1 MNKLKV
7 ENVLYWIG
15 LAISFALFVSSVVLA
30 VKFND
35 VRMVIEGIPF
45 MVYASLI
52 FVIISK
58 NRKIKT
64 HLIGG
69 AGMVMVMGEMAK
81 DLHRYETLYGKL
93 PEEPKNEET
102 NESER
107 TDKSKD

>member
-15 LAISFALFVSSVVLA
+15 LAISFALFVASVVLA

-35 VRMVIEGIPF
+35 VRMIIEGIPF

-58 NRKIKT
+58 NREIKT
-64 HLIGG
+64 HFIGG
-69 AGMVMVMGEMAK
+69 VGMVMVMGEMAK
-81 DLHRYETLYGKL
+81 DLDRYKKLYGDL
-93 PEEPKNEET
+93 PKEEKK
-102 NESER
+102 ESEEE
-107 TDKSKD
+107 KEEQK

>member
-15 LAISFALFVSSVVLA
+15 LAISFALFVSSVALA

-58 NRKIKT
+58 NREIKT

-81 DLHRYETLYGKL
+81 DLDRYKKLYGDL
-93 PEEPKNEET
+93 PKEEKKEEGTNEEKK
-102 NESER
+102 EE
-107 TDKSKD
+107 

>member
-15 LAISFALFVSSVVLA
+15 LAISFALFVASVVLA

-35 VRMVIEGIPF
+35 ARMVIEGIPF

-58 NRKIKT
+58 NREIKT
-64 HLIGG
+64 HFRVG

-81 DLHRYETLYGKL
+81 DLDRYKKLYGDL
-93 PEEPKNEET
+93 PKEEKKGEGTNEEKK
-102 NESER
+102 EE
-107 TDKSKD
+107 

>member
-15 LAISFALFVSSVVLA
+15 LAISFALFVASVALA

-58 NRKIKT
+58 NREIKT

-69 AGMVMVMGEMAK
+69 VGMVMVMGEMAK
-81 DLHRYETLYGKL
+81 DLDRYKKLYGDL
-93 PEEPKNEET
+93 PKEEKK
-102 NESER
+102 ESEEVKE
-107 TDKSKD
+107 DKE

>member
-15 LAISFALFVSSVVLA
+15 LAISFAFFVASVVLA

-52 FVIISK
+52 FIIISK
-58 NRKIKT
+58 NREIKT
-64 HLIGG
+64 HFLGG
-69 AGMVMVMGEMAK
+69 VGMVMVMGEMAK
-81 DLHRYETLYGKL
+81 DLERYKKLYGEL
-93 PEEPKNEET
+93 PEEEKKEEKADA
-102 NESER
+102 N
-107 TDKSKD
+107 KD

>member
-1 MNKLKV
+1 MNKFKV

-15 LAISFALFVSSVVLA
+15 LAISFAFFVASVALA

-45 MVYASLI
+45 LVYASLI

-81 DLHRYETLYGKL
+81 DLNRYKKLYGDL
-93 PEEPKNEET
+93 PKEEKKEKEE
-102 NESER
+102 EKEEQ
-107 TDKSKD
+107 K

>member
-1 MNKLKV
+1 MNKFKV

-15 LAISFALFVSSVVLA
+15 LAISFAMFVASVVLA

-58 NRKIKT
+58 NREIKT
-64 HLIGG
+64 LHIGG
-69 AGMVMVMGEMAK
+69 VGMVMVMGEMAK
-81 DLHRYETLYGKL
+81 DIDRYKKLYGDL
-93 PEEPKNEET
+93 PEEEKKEEKADA
-102 NESER
+102 N
-107 TDKSKD
+107 KD

>member
-7 ENVLYWIG
+7 ENVFYWIG
-15 LAISFALFVSSVVLA
+15 LAISFALFVASVALA

-52 FVIISK
+52 FVVISK
-58 NRKIKT
+58 NREIKT

-69 AGMVMVMGEMAK
+69 AGMVMVMCEMAK
-81 DLHRYETLYGKL
+81 DLDRYKKLYGDL
-93 PEEPKNEET
+93 PKEEKKEEGTNEEKK
-102 NESER
+102 EE
-107 TDKSKD
+107 

>member
-1 MNKLKV
+1 MNELKV

-15 LAISFALFVSSVVLA
+15 LAISFAFFVSSVVLA

-52 FVIISK
+52 FIIISK
-58 NRKIKT
+58 NREIKT
-64 HLIGG
+64 HLICG

-81 DLHRYETLYGKL
+81 DLDRYKKLYGDL
-93 PEEPKNEET
+93 PEEEKKEEKADA
-102 NESER
+102 N
-107 TDKSKD
+107 KD

>member
-15 LAISFALFVSSVVLA
+15 LAISFALFVSSVALA

-58 NRKIKT
+58 NREIKT

-81 DLHRYETLYGKL
+81 DLDRYKKLYGDL
-93 PEEPKNEET
+93 PKEEKKEEKADA
-102 NESER
+102 N
-107 TDKSKD
+107 KD

>member
-15 LAISFALFVSSVVLA
+15 LAISLAMFVASVVLA

-45 MVYASLI
+45 LVYASLI

-58 NRKIKT
+58 NREIKT

-81 DLHRYETLYGKL
+81 DLDRYKKLYGDL
-93 PEEPKNEET
+93 PKEEKKEEKADA
-102 NESER
+102 N
-107 TDKSKD
+107 KD

>member
-1 MNKLKV
+1 MNKFKV

-15 LAISFALFVSSVVLA
+15 LAISLAMFVASVVLA

-45 MVYASLI
+45 LVYASLI

-81 DLHRYETLYGKL
+81 DLDRYKKLYGDL
-93 PEEPKNEET
+93 PKEEKKEEGTNEEKK
-102 NESER
+102 EE
-107 TDKSKD
+107 

>member
-15 LAISFALFVSSVVLA
+15 FVISFAFFVASVVLA

-52 FVIISK
+52 FIIISK
-58 NRKIKT
+58 NREIKT
-64 HLIGG
+64 HCLGG
-69 AGMVMVMGEMAK
+69 VGMVMVMGEMAK
-81 DLHRYETLYGKL
+81 DLDRYKKLYGEL
-93 PEEPKNEET
+93 PKEEKKENEEAK
-102 NESER
+102 EEQ
-107 TDKSKD
+107 K

>member
-15 LAISFALFVSSVVLA
+15 LAISFAFFVASVVLA

-52 FVIISK
+52 FIIISK
-58 NRKIKT
+58 NREIKT

-81 DLHRYETLYGKL
+81 DLDRYKKLYGEL
-93 PEEPKNEET
+93 PEEEKKEEKADA
-102 NESER
+102 N
-107 TDKSKD
+107 KD

>member
-15 LAISFALFVSSVVLA
+15 LAISFAFFVASVALA

-52 FVIISK
+52 FIIISK
-58 NRKIKT
+58 NREIKT

-81 DLHRYETLYGKL
+81 DLDRYKNLYGDL
-93 PEEPKNEET
+93 PKKEKKEEKADAN
-102 NESER
+102 
-107 TDKSKD
+107 KD

>member
-1 MNKLKV
+1 MNKFKV

-15 LAISFALFVSSVVLA
+15 LAISLALFVASVVLA

-58 NRKIKT
+58 NREIKT
-64 HLIGG
+64 HHIGG
-69 AGMVMVMGEMAK
+69 VGMVIVMGEMAK
-81 DLHRYETLYGKL
+81 DLDRYKKLYGEL
-93 PEEPKNEET
+93 PEEEKKEEGTNEEKK
-102 NESER
+102 EE
-107 TDKSKD
+107 

>member
-1 MNKLKV
+1 MNKFKV

-15 LAISFALFVSSVVLA
+15 FVISFAMFVASVVLA

-58 NRKIKT
+58 NREIKT
-64 HLIGG
+64 HFLGG
-69 AGMVMVMGEMAK
+69 VGMVMVMGEMAK
-81 DLHRYETLYGKL
+81 DLDRYKKLYGEL
-93 PEEPKNEET
+93 PEEEKKEEKADA
-102 NESER
+102 N
-107 TDKSKD
+107 KD

>member
-15 LAISFALFVSSVVLA
+15 FVISFAFFVASVVLA

-58 NRKIKT
+58 NREIKT

-69 AGMVMVMGEMAK
+69 VGMVMVMGEMAK
-81 DLHRYETLYGKL
+81 DLDRYKKLYGDL
-93 PEEPKNEET
+93 PKEEKKEEGTNEEKK
-102 NESER
+102 EE
-107 TDKSKD
+107 

>member
-1 MNKLKV
+1 MNKMKV

-15 LAISFALFVSSVVLA
+15 LAICLALFVASVVLA

-35 VRMVIEGIPF
+35 VIMVIEGIPF

-58 NRKIKT
+58 NREIKT

-69 AGMVMVMGEMAK
+69 AGMVMVMGKMAK
-81 DLHRYETLYGKL
+81 DLNRYKKLYGDL
-93 PEEPKNEET
+93 PKEEKKEKEE
-102 NESER
+102 EKEEQ
-107 TDKSKD
+107 K

>member
-1 MNKLKV
+1 MKKLKV

-15 LAISFALFVSSVVLA
+15 LAISFAFFVASVLLA

-58 NRKIKT
+58 NRVIKT
-64 HLIGG
+64 HVSGGIG
-69 AGMVMVMGEMAK
+69 MFMVMGEMAQ
-81 DLHRYETLYGKL
+81 DLDRYKKLYGDL
-93 PEEPKNEET
+93 PKEEKKEKEE
-102 NESER
+102 EKEEQ
-107 TDKSKD
+107 K

>member
-1 MNKLKV
+1 MNKFKV

-15 LAISFALFVSSVVLA
+15 LAISFALFVASVVLS

-58 NRKIKT
+58 NREIKT
-64 HLIGG
+64 HFIGG
-69 AGMVMVMGEMAK
+69 VGMVMVMGEMAK
-81 DLHRYETLYGKL
+81 DIDRYKKLYGEL
-93 PEEPKNEET
+93 PEEEKKEEKADA
-102 NESER
+102 N
-107 TDKSKD
+107 KD

>member
-1 MNKLKV
+1 MNKMKV

-15 LAISFALFVSSVVLA
+15 LAICLALFVASVVLA

-58 NRKIKT
+58 NREIKT

-81 DLHRYETLYGKL
+81 DLDRYKKLYGDL
-93 PEEPKNEET
+93 PKEEKKENEE
-102 NESER
+102 EKEEQ
-107 TDKSKD
+107 K

>member
-15 LAISFALFVSSVVLA
+15 LAISFALFVSSVALA

-58 NRKIKT
+58 NREIKT

-81 DLHRYETLYGKL
+81 YLDRYKNLYGDL
-93 PEEPKNEET
+93 PEEEKKEEGTNEEKK
-102 NESER
+102 E
-107 TDKSKD
+107 

>member
-1 MNKLKV
+1 MNKFKV

-15 LAISFALFVSSVVLA
+15 LTISFALFVASVVLA

-58 NRKIKT
+58 NREIKT
-64 HLIGG
+64 HVIGG
-69 AGMVMVMGEMAK
+69 VGMVMVMGEMAK
-81 DLHRYETLYGKL
+81 DLERYKKLYGEL
-93 PEEPKNEET
+93 PEEEKKEEGT
-102 NESER
+102 IEE
-107 TDKSKD
+107 KKEE